1 MLTVSNL
8 SISRGPQDLLRDVSF
23 TVSAGSRAA
32 LIGPNGSGK
41 STLLEAIQGHHPVRA
56 GSVDWMPAGLSVGYL
71 DQSGNDSSAGSVG
84 ALLGAADALEQQVAD
99 AAARLAETPGG
110 AAAEAAYGAALD
122 RLMAAPD
129 SWSPDA
135 LRRWG
140 LHDLDPETPLE
151 RLSGGQ
157 RLKLGLCLELARA
170 PDFLILDEP
179 TNHLDDAALGVLA
192 DTLLEFRGGVLF
204 VSHDR
209 AFLDRVATEI
219 LAVDARRGTI
229 ARYAGNYSAY
239 AAQRAAELER
249 QRSRYVNE
257 QAEIRRMRQDIARTR
272 EQARRVERNTTPSQP
287 NVRRLAKKVARKA
300 SARETR
306 LKRFQAAPERAERPA
321 ASWRLKVEFGAAAG
335 SDRVLELRD
344 ATLGYAPGEPL
355 LQGVSVELG
364 SRERVALLGAN
375 GTGKTTLLRTLAGAL
390 PPLTGAVR
398 RSPAAQVGYLAQ
410 EQELLDPASTAVA
423 TIGAAGPAAE
433 TEVRSFLHLFLFS
446 GDDVLR
452 PIAQLSYGERARLS
466 LALLVA
472 RGATVLLL
480 DEPLNHL
487 DIDSRERFETALDQF
502 AGAVVVVS
510 HDRYFVDRYAAT
522 RWEIREHP
530 AGRRRLL
537 IDRSG

>member
-8 SISRGPQDLLRDVSF
+8 FLSRGPQNLLRELSF
-23 TVSAGSRAA
+23 TVNAGSRAA

-41 STLLEAIQGHHPVRA
+41 STLLEAIQGRHPASA
-56 GSVDWMPAGLSVGYL
+56 GSVSWTPANLTVGYL
-71 DQSGNDSSAGSVG
+71 DQGGVASSAASTG
-84 ALLGAADALEQQVAD
+84 ALLGAAASLERQVAD
-99 AAARLAETPGG
+99 TAARLAEAPGD

-122 RLMAAPD
+122 RLVAAD

-140 LHDLDPETPLE
+140 LDGLDPETPVE

-157 RLKLGLCLELARA
+157 RLKLRLCRELARA

-179 TNHLDDAALGVLA
+179 TNHLDDAALDVLA

-219 LAVDARRGTI
+219 LAVDARRATV

-239 AAQRAAELER
+239 AEQRAAELAR
-249 QRSRYVNE
+249 QRSRYVHE

-272 EQARRVERNTTPSQP
+272 EQARSVERSTTPRAP

-300 SARETR
+300 RARETR
-306 LKRFQAAPERAERPA
+306 LRRFETAPERAERPGT
-321 ASWRLKVEFGAAAG
+321 SWSMKVEFGGAAG
-335 SDRVLELRD
+335 SDRVLELND
-344 ATLGYAPGEPL
+344 ASLGYAPGAPL
-355 LQGVSVELG
+355 LDGVSVDLG
-364 SRERVALLGAN
+364 GRERVALLGAN
-375 GTGKTTLLRTLAGAL
+375 GSGKTTLLRTLAGAL
-390 PPLTGAVR
+390 PPLAGAVR
-398 RSPAAQVGYLAQ
+398 RSPSAQVGYLAQ
-410 EQELLDPASTAVA
+410 EQELLDPAATAVT
-423 TIGAAGPAAE
+423 TIDAAGPAAE

-446 GDDVLR
+446 GDDALR
-452 PIAQLSYGERARLS
+452 PIAELSYGERARLS

-522 RWEIREHP
+522 RWQIREQP
-530 AGRRRLL
+530 PGRRHLL
-537 IDRSG
+537 VDRGE